1 MKPNHDEVRMKNMAW
16 IKRGFLMAAVGSLAC
31 QGMAE
36 LSTAAAQTSTNAGTI
51 KADPMA
57 EKVLKAFAEHF
68 QGLKQFR
75 CDVSLLMTSEMEGM
89 KQEINATYA
98 FAMERPNKLA
108 LRHVRGLPGNT
119 VLCDGKQLIT
129 FAAALNKYEQ
139 QEAPKEFETLFKD
152 AGPMAGSMLFL
163 DSLLRADVRAAIME
177 GVSEVSFVG
186 RETMDGREC
195 DRLKF
200 VQEEFDWEVWIT
212 TGNQPV
218 VLCVRSDMSKSF
230 PGAGDPSLAIKGM
243 KMTVLN
249 RMSGWEFKLD
259 PAAEIFVFKA
269 PVGAKKT
276 AALFEAEDDELLDLP
291 PNVEIKKSPE
301 AVMPPDVAAT
311 NAVKEKDE

>member
-1 MKPNHDEVRMKNMAW
+1 MKTVVW
-16 IKRGFLMAAVGSLAC
+16 IKRGFLMAAVGALAC

-36 LSTAAAQTSTNAGTI
+36 LPAMAAQTSTNAGVVKT
-51 KADPMA
+51 DPAA
-57 EKVLKAFAEHF
+57 EKVLKALAENF
-68 QGLKQFR
+68 QSLKQFR

-108 LRHVRGLPGNT
+108 LRHVRGLAGNT
-119 VLCDGKQLIT
+119 VISDGKQMIT
-129 FAAALNKYEQ
+129 YAAALNRYEQ
-139 QEAPKEFETLFKD
+139 QEAPKEFEMLFKD

-230 PGAGDPSLAIKGM
+230 PAVGEPAPAIKGM

-249 RMSGWEFKLD
+249 RMSGWDFKLD
-259 PAAEIFVFKA
+259 PAAETFVFKVPA
-269 PVGAKKT
+269 GAKKS
-276 AALFEAEDDELLDLP
+276 ASLFGAEDDELMDLP
-291 PNVEIKKSPE
+291 PNVEIRKIPE
-301 AVMPPDVAAT
+301 AVKPPDVAAT

>member
-1 MKPNHDEVRMKNMAW
+1 MKTMMW

-36 LSTAAAQTSTNAGTI
+36 QPAAVEAVTNAVTV
-51 KADPMA
+51 KTDPAA
-57 EKVLKAFAEHF
+57 EKVLKALAEHF

-108 LRHVRGLPGNT
+108 LRHVRGLAGNT
-119 VLCDGKQLIT
+119 VICDGKQLVT
-129 FAAALNKYEQ
+129 FASSLNRYEQ

-177 GVSEVSFVG
+177 GVSEVTYVG
-186 RETMDGREC
+186 REMMEGRDC

-200 VQEEFDWEVWIT
+200 VQAEFDWEVWIT
-212 TGNQPV
+212 TGDQPV

-230 PGAGDPSLAIKGM
+230 PGAGEPSPAIKGM

-249 RMSGWEFKLD
+249 RMSGWQFKLD
-259 PAAEIFVFKA
+259 PAVETFVFKA
-269 PVGAKKT
+269 PDGAKKT
-276 AALFEAEDDELLDLP
+276 ASLFGAEDDELMDLP
-291 PNVEIKKSPE
+291 PNVEIKKIPE
-301 AVMPPDVAAT
+301 AVKTPDVAAT